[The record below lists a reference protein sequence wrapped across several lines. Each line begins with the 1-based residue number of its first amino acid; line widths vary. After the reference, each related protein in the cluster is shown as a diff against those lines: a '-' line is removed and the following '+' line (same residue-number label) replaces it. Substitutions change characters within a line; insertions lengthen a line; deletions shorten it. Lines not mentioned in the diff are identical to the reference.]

1 MYIAMHKAF
10 DEEPEHVR
18 LNILDT
24 EPAQAIL
31 YSLGQSFRYIGR
43 ARVLLDPPAHV
54 WIPLHCFLTAPG
66 MP

>member
-24 EPAQAIL
+24 EPAQAVL
-31 YSLGQSFRYIGR
+31 YSLGQNFQDIGR
-43 ARVLLDPPAHV
+43 ARDLLDPPAHV
-54 WIPLHCFLTAPG
+54 WIPHQD
-66 MP
+66 

>member
-1 MYIAMHKAF
+1 MHKAF

-31 YSLGQSFRYIGR
+31 YSLGQSFLYIRR
-43 ARVLLDPPAHV
+43 ARVLHALPAHV
-54 WIPLHCFLTAPG
+54 LTADYLQ
-66 MP
+66 

>member
-31 YSLGQSFRYIGR
+31 YSLGQSFLYIRR
-43 ARVLLDPPAHV
+43 ARVLHALPAHV
-54 WIPLHCFLTAPG
+54 WIPHQD
-66 MP
+66 

>member
-24 EPAQAIL
+24 ERAQAIL
-31 YSLGQSFRYIGR
+31 YSLGQSFRYIRR
-43 ARVLLDPPAHV
+43 ARVLHALPAHV
-54 WIPLHCFLTAPG
+54 WIPHQD
-66 MP
+66 